1 MAGLCS
7 KSYAQGGIEMME
19 KRIQLDSLLK
29 YISFFL
35 VISSYLTMLLFFL
48 AGDLTEE
55 FQLIHLYPHTLPLKV
70 G

>member
-55 FQLIHLYPHTLPLKV
+55 FQLIHLYPPTLPLKV